1 MNQSLKMIGIVFLFL
16 IIAGSYAYT
25 LKFWKK
31 NQFRFSHFT
40 SRYFKYLH
48 YFTLILSLSFVLLNY
63 SLRGIWSTQIVIII
77 SIINGIFYNLIAQ
90 KVILNKFEKYYFTF
104 LSFFPILFFGLVLI
118 PMIGLIVVVSLI
130 GQLFNPVE
138 KIYYED
144 NKLRIQSSFV
154 GVMAP
159 PRIKVYKKFGI
170 FEKQYKNQDLNFE
183 DIDSL
188 KVDYKNDTANLYI
201 WYEYNENPNKPEEF
215 KIKL

>member
-1 MNQSLKMIGIVFLFL
+1 MKR
-16 IIAGSYAYT
+16 
-25 LKFWKK
+25 K
-31 NQFRFSHFT
+31 
-40 SRYFKYLH
+40 
-48 YFTLILSLSFVLLNY
+48 LN
-63 SLRGIWSTQIVIII
+63 QIVIII
-77 SIINGIFYNLIAQ
+77 SIITGIFYNLIAQ

-183 DIDSL
+183 DIDSI

>member
-1 MNQSLKMIGIVFLFL
+1 MIGIVFLFL

-25 LKFWKK
+25 LKFWKQ

-77 SIINGIFYNLIAQ
+77 SIITGIFYNLIAQ

-201 WYEYNENPNKPEEF
+201 WYEYNENPNKPEEL

>member
-1 MNQSLKMIGIVFLFL
+1 MIELGFLFL
-16 IIAGSYAYT
+16 IIAGSYAYS

-31 NQFRFSHFT
+31 NQFRFSAFK
-40 SRYFKYLH
+40 SSCLKYLH
-48 YFTLILSLSFVLLNY
+48 YFTLILSLSFAFINY
-63 SLRGIWSTQIVIII
+63 SLRGIWTTQIVIIV
-77 SIINGIFYNLIAQ
+77 SIFIGVFYNLIAQ
-90 KVILNKFEKYYFTF
+90 KSVLNKVEKYYFTF

-118 PMIGLIVVVSLI
+118 PMIGFIIVVSLI
-130 GQLFNPVE
+130 GQLFNPVH

-170 FEKQYKNQDLNFE
+170 FEKEYKDENLNFE
-183 DIDSL
+183 DIDSI

-201 WYEYNENPNKPEEF
+201 WYEYNENPNKPEKF

>member
-1 MNQSLKMIGIVFLFL
+1 MVELGFLFL
-16 IIAGSYAYT
+16 IITGSYAYS

-31 NQFRFSHFT
+31 NQFRFSEFT
-40 SRYFKYLH
+40 SRYLKYLH
-48 YFTLILSLSFVLLNY
+48 YFTFVLSLSFVFIDY
-63 SLRGIWSTQIVIII
+63 SLRGIWTSRIVIII
-77 SIINGIFYNLIAQ
+77 SIFIGIFYNLIAQ
-90 KVILNKFEKYYFTF
+90 KSVLNKVEKYYFAF

-118 PMIGLIVVVSLI
+118 PMICFIIVVSLI
-130 GQLFNPVE
+130 GQLFNPVD

-170 FEKQYKNQDLNFE
+170 FEKQYKNQNLNFE
-183 DIDSL
+183 DIDSI

-201 WYEYNENPNKPEEF
+201 WYDYNENPSTPEEF